1 MADLSIKARANDYSD
16 VDFSFRL
23 IPVTNALALK
33 KDEEAVKQSV
43 VNILSTDRGERPFLP
58 FFGANIRSYLF
69 ENFDNV
75 TASLVEEQIRT
86 ALQNFEPRVRVTN
99 VLVNARPDNNSLRI
113 TLEFDIISPREVSTS
128 VDFVVERL
136 R

>member
-1 MADLSIKARANDYSD
+1 MADLGIVARETVYSD

-23 IPVTNALALK
+23 IPVSNALALK

-43 VNILSTDRGERPFLP
+43 VNILSTNKGERPFLP
-58 FFGANIRSYLF
+58 YFGSNIRSYLF

-75 TASLVEEQIRT
+75 TATLVEEEIRS
-86 ALQNFEPRVRVTN
+86 ALVNYEPRVRVTN
-99 VLVNARPDNNSLRI
+99 VEVDGRPDNNSLNI
-113 TLEFDIISPREVSTS
+113 LLEFDIISPRETSTS
-128 VDFVVERL
+128 VNFVVERL